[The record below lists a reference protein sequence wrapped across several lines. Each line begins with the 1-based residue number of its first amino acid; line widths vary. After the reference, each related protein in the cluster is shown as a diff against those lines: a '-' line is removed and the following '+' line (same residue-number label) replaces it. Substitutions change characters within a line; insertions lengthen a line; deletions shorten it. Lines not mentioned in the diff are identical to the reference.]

1 MNKIRIVL
9 ALAAFLLLSGCVPTK
24 KPTVEDMYKY
34 CDEGKHN
41 GWYCNYLGS
50 MHSVGSDG
58 FEQSYTEAARLYALG
73 CEFGRPDGC
82 ESAAEMYE
90 QGQRI
95 DKNID
100 QAKYYYQKLC
110 DYNKVS
116 ESNCKDAIR
125 LSELPRILSY
135 LNDNKKRKG
144 VKVAEGGLQ
153 YEVIKYGA
161 GKVSAEEIGF
171 AEFYVNAR
179 LATGFEVASKY
190 KYEEGRYPLSV
201 ALNDIPNI
209 KDVVKLMKAG
219 DKYRIY
225 LPPVEEEWRY
235 YNLGLSDVPEN
246 EMLILD
252 IDAVSDMSTVW
263 AYNNTEYLG
272 EIGIGNASHIGKGVG
287 NITVKPLKEHLS
299 IYYDQNSGEKGGWY
313 YLLEM
318 QLPEVEYQRID
329 SMTIDYVAVKS
340 KEEIA
345 RNGDL
350 VPLER
355 LDETD
360 RHRFITKI
368 SCKPSKDNCVSM
380 HAVVD
385 PQDLRTGYV
394 LGQESRIVILSYPL
408 SNDMIDRI
416 KKIASV
422 DSSFIYFKVRGGR
435 GFKTDNMNQTFY
447 FTFKGFSSVFNKL
460 ENAANN
466 FVLNV
471 NANGPLLRYQR
482 DVEAFALP
490 HQEVRDCLVPEYKF
504 PRGYSSD
511 TVASIDSSYDLLR
524 SKQEQCFNDI
534 AKENFKAI
542 SDLINQLDGV
552 WEWRRTDFL
561 SGKFSKPLEG
571 FASWSVPSN
580 CAACQSGVA
589 DLLNS
594 NHSFLQS
601 IDKARVETIES
612 FREGRLKA
620 IREMLVSKEDDAR
633 HKARMTRIKEER
645 ATEDAEYTRKSNEE
659 LRGQPSDGE
668 VFLQELS
675 NTVRQID
682 ERARR
687 RKMQEMQNLS
697 RQIQYEKQQTES
709 SGSQNSTT
717 STRSENREGSC
728 GSSPVAEF
736 CAPDSPKPCNTCSE
750 YQPWKDRWDAKC
762 AARNA
767 EHRAKQEAWAR
778 SCTSTENRPVL
789 TKQK

>member
-9 ALAAFLLLSGCVPTK
+9 VLAGFLLLSGCVPTK
-24 KPTVEDMYKY
+24 EKTVEDMYKS
-34 CDEGKHN
+34 CDEGKYN
-41 GWYCNYLGS
+41 GSDCYYLGS
-50 MHSVGSDG
+50 MHLIGRG
-58 FEQSYTEAARLYALG
+58 ELEQSYPEAVRFYSLA
-73 CEFGRPDGC
+73 CEFGHPRGC

-90 QGQRI
+90 RGQRI

-116 ESNCKDAIR
+116 ESECKDAIR

-153 YEVIKYGA
+153 YEVIKSGA
-161 GKVSAEEIGF
+161 GKVTSEEIGF
-171 AEFYVNAR
+171 AEFNVSAR
-179 LATGFEVASKY
+179 LTNGSEVASKY
-190 KYEEGRYPLSV
+190 GTGRYPLSV
-201 ALNDIPNI
+201 ALNDVPKIQEVI
-209 KDVVKLMKAG
+209 KLMKAG
-219 DKYRIY
+219 DKYRLY

-235 YNLGLSDVPEN
+235 YNLGFSGVPKN
-246 EMLILD
+246 EILILD
-252 IDAVSDMSTVW
+252 IEAVGDMSTVW

-272 EIGIGNASHIGKGVG
+272 EIGIGNASHIEKGVG

-313 YLLEM
+313 YLLEI
-318 QLPEVEYQRID
+318 QFPEVEYQRID

-345 RNGDL
+345 RKGDL

-408 SNDMIDRI
+408 SNDMIDSI
-416 KKIASV
+416 QKIASV

-447 FTFKGFSSVFNKL
+447 FTLKGFSSVFNKL

-471 NANGPLLRYQR
+471 NENGPLLRYQR
-482 DVEAFALP
+482 DIKAFALP
-490 HQEVRDCLVPEYKF
+490 HQGVRDCLIPEYKY
-504 PRGYSSD
+504 PGGYSSD

-580 CAACQSGVA
+580 CAACKSGVT
-589 DLLNS
+589 DVLNN

-601 IDKARVETIES
+601 IDKARAETIES

-620 IREMLVSKEDDAR
+620 IQEMLASKEDDAR
-633 HKARMTRIKEER
+633 HKARMIRIKEER
-645 ATEDAEYTRKSNEE
+645 AAADAEYTRKSNEE

-682 ERARR
+682 QRARR
-687 RKMQEMQNLS
+687 RQVQEMQNLS

-717 STRSENREGSC
+717 STRSENRGGGSC

-762 AARNA
+762 AARNT
-767 EHRAKQEAWAR
+767 EHRANQEAWAR